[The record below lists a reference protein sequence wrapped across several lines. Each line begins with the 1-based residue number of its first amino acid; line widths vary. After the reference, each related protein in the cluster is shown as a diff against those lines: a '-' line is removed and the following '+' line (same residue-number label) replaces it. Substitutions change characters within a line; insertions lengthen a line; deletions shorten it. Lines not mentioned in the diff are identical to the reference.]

1 MKKKHRLAAV
11 IGLSLSASLALS
23 SCAGASGTAS
33 SSSSTQGKTLTIW
46 YMQDSLTPASIAAI
60 NKIFETQTGAKVTV
74 ETQQWNNINT
84 KLTTALATNNPP
96 DIVEIGNTDVPL
108 FAATGALADIT
119 SSKKSLSGGQTWLTG
134 LEGPAT
140 VNGKLYAAPLYGGTR
155 EMIYNK
161 TIWAAAGITTPPTT
175 YAEMTAD
182 LDKIK
187 AANPASDFSAAYISG
202 TNWYSGISFLYAA
215 GGAIA
220 KQSGGTWKAQF
231 ATPGSQKGLQ
241 QFTSFQNA
249 YSANGSQTAPL
260 ATPNPIDVFATGK
273 AATVML
279 PGGNIAS
286 IEAAN
291 PALKGQ
297 IGSFVIPSLNHPGRN
312 MPSFLGGS
320 DLGIAAKSTNQALA
334 LKYLKLLTSD
344 TIQIDQITKVNGAIP
359 ISTQLVNKV
368 LPGIPANLKAFYD
381 GAKNTISTPAT
392 AGWATIES
400 DQTILGVFSQVAAG
414 TKSAKDAASSMDA
427 HLNTA
432 LNASN

>member
-1 MKKKHRLAAV
+1 MKKHRFAAV
-11 IGLSLSASLALS
+11 IGLGLSASLALS
-23 SCAGASGTAS
+23 GCAGANGTQS
-33 SSSSTQGKTLTIW
+33 SSTGTQGKTLTVW
-46 YMQDSLTPASIAAI
+46 YMQDSLTTASIAAI
-60 NKIFETQTGAKVTV
+60 NKIFEAQTGATVKV

-84 KLTTALATNNPP
+84 KLTTALATDNPP

-119 SSKKSLSGGQTWLTG
+119 AHKKELSGGQTWLTG

-161 TIWAAAGITTPPTT
+161 TMWASAGITTPPTT

-202 TNWYSGISFLYAA
+202 TNWYSGISFLYDA

-220 KQSGGTWKAQF
+220 KKSGGTWKGQF
-231 ATPGSQKGLQ
+231 STAGSQKGLA
-241 QFTSFQNA
+241 QFKAFQNA
-249 YSANGSQTAPL
+249 YSVNGSQTAPL
-260 ATPNPIDVFATGK
+260 DSPNPIDVFATGK

-286 IEAAN
+286 MEATN
-291 PALKGQ
+291 PALTGH
-297 IGSFVIPSLNHPGRN
+297 IGSFVIPSLNQPGKS

-320 DLGIAAKSTNQALA
+320 ELGIAAKSTNQDLA

-344 TIQIDQITKVNGAIP
+344 NIQINQITKVDDAIP
-359 ISTQLVNKV
+359 ISTQLVKRV
-368 LPGIPANLKAFYD
+368 LPTIPDHLKAFYV
-381 GAKNTISTPAT
+381 GAENSISTPAT

-400 DQTILGVFSQVAAG
+400 DQTILGVFSQVTAG
-414 TKSAKDAASSMDA
+414 SKSAKDAASSMDS
-427 HLNTA
+427 HLDTA
-432 LNASN
+432 LNAGN